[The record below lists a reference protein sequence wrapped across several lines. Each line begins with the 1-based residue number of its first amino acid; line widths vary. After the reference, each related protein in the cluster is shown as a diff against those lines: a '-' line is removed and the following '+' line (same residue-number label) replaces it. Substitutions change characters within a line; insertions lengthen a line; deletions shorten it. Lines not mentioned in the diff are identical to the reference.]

1 VRHDTPEEIMTTALP
16 TVPPAPTRSPRR
28 RRLLTALCWILA
40 VEFAVGGVAKFVVPS
55 YDGRFVDWGYPGWFR
70 FVVGAGEIAA
80 AVLLVLPRRRF
91 LGAALLVV
99 VLTGATLTHILN
111 QDPLTEG
118 LSAPIHLVLVSIVA
132 WATRPLPVPSAR

>member
-1 VRHDTPEEIMTTALP
+1 MATTLP
-16 TVPPAPTRSPRR
+16 TAPTAPTRSPRHR
-28 RRLLTALCWILA
+28 RMLTALCWILA
-40 VEFAVGGVAKFVVPS
+40 VEFAAGGVAKFVVPS

-80 AVLLVLPRRRF
+80 AVLLVQPRRRF

-99 VLTGATLTHILN
+99 VLTGATLTHIVN
-111 QDPLTEG
+111 QDPLTES

-132 WATRPLPVPSAR
+132 WATRPAPLPSAREV